1 MKNEARSARKGVWR
15 HKSMIFGVN
24 KSIQRDLLLER
35 YEGTLT
41 TLPTLKKQQVNVT
54 GPLINPEG
62 DRWSSLENELEHWV
76 ENYRYSKQL
85 NNVENLSFCDRRIT
99 NMIKLIEQRGYDPK
113 SLPPVIRYY
122 DYVNG
127 FIEKQMLNWTRS
139 ARKGI
144 KSGRNMPVLLLQ

>member
-1 MKNEARSARKGVWR
+1 
-15 HKSMIFGVN
+15 MIFGVN

-127 FIEKQMLNWTRS
+127 FIEKQMLN
-139 ARKGI
+139 
-144 KSGRNMPVLLLQ
+144 